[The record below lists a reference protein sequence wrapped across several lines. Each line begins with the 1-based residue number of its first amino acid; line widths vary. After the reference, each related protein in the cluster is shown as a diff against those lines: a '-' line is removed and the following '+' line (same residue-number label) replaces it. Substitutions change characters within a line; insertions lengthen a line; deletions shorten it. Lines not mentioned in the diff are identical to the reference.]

1 MSNLLE
7 KSSRFQED
15 YTRYQSI
22 IAEMPEGD
30 FKQDV
35 STLLKRL
42 VGEIKKLDSMHMEMV
57 YTRQLP
63 SMGTDMKQ
71 EITTIRRQ
79 LETKIKDWSQAQ
91 KN

>member
-15 YTRYQSI
+15 YTRYQSA
-22 IAEMPEGD
+22 IAAMPEGD

-35 STLLKRL
+35 SQLLKKL

-63 SMGTDMKQ
+63 SMGGDMKQ
-71 EITTIRRQ
+71 GITAIRRQ
-79 LETKIKDWSQAQ
+79 LENKIKDYQQS
-91 KN
+91 KK

>member
-15 YTRYQSI
+15 YTRYQSA

-35 STLLKRL
+35 NQLLKKL

-71 EITTIRRQ
+71 EITIIRRQ
-79 LETKIKDWSQAQ
+79 LETKIKDWNES
-91 KN
+91 KK

>member
-63 SMGTDMKQ
+63 SMGGDMKQ
-71 EITTIRRQ
+71 GITAIRRQ
-79 LETKIKDWSQAQ
+79 LENKIKDYQQS
-91 KN
+91 KK

>member
-15 YTRYQSI
+15 YTRYQSA
-22 IAEMPEGD
+22 IAAMPEGD

-35 STLLKRL
+35 NQLLKKL

-71 EITTIRRQ
+71 EITAIRRQ
-79 LETKIKDWSQAQ
+79 LEIKIKDWNES
-91 KN
+91 KK

>member
-15 YTRYQSI
+15 YTRYQSA

-35 STLLKRL
+35 SQLLKKL

-71 EITTIRRQ
+71 EITIIRRQ
-79 LETKIKDWSQAQ
+79 LETKIKDWNES
-91 KN
+91 KK

>member
-15 YTRYQSI
+15 YARYQSA

-63 SMGTDMKQ
+63 SMGGDMKQ
-71 EITTIRRQ
+71 GITAIRRQ
-79 LETKIKDWSQAQ
+79 LENKIKDYQQS
-91 KN
+91 KK

>member
-1 MSNLLE
+1 
-7 KSSRFQED
+7 
-15 YTRYQSI
+15 
-22 IAEMPEGD
+22 MPEGD

-35 STLLKRL
+35 THLLKKL
-42 VGEIKKLDSMHMEMV
+42 VGEIKKLDGMHMEMV

-79 LETKIKDWSQAQ
+79 LETKIKDWNES
-91 KN
+91 KKV

>member
-15 YTRYQSI
+15 YTRYQSA
-22 IAEMPEGD
+22 IAAMPEGD

-35 STLLKRL
+35 NQLLKKL

-71 EITTIRRQ
+71 EITIIRRQ
-79 LETKIKDWSQAQ
+79 LETKIKDWNDS
-91 KN
+91 KK

>member
-15 YTRYQSI
+15 YTRYQSA

-35 STLLKRL
+35 NQLLKKL

-71 EITTIRRQ
+71 EITAIRRQ
-79 LETKIKDWSQAQ
+79 LEIKIKDYQQS
-91 KN
+91 KK

>member
-15 YTRYQSI
+15 YTRYQSA

-35 STLLKRL
+35 SQLLKRL

-63 SMGTDMKQ
+63 SMGGDMKQ
-71 EITTIRRQ
+71 GITAIRRQ
-79 LETKIKDWSQAQ
+79 LENKIKDYQQS
-91 KN
+91 KK

>member
-35 STLLKRL
+35 SHLLKKL
-42 VGEIKKLDSMHMEMV
+42 VSEIKKLDSMHMEMV

>member
-15 YTRYQSI
+15 YARYQSA
-22 IAEMPEGD
+22 IAAMPEGD

-35 STLLKRL
+35 SHLLKKL

-63 SMGTDMKQ
+63 SMGGDMKQ
-71 EITTIRRQ
+71 GITAIRKQ
-79 LETKIKDWSQAQ
+79 LENKIKDYQQS
-91 KN
+91 KK

>member
-15 YTRYQSI
+15 YTRYQSA
-22 IAEMPEGD
+22 IAEMPEGE

-35 STLLKRL
+35 SHLLKKL

-71 EITTIRRQ
+71 EITIIRRQ
-79 LETKIKDWSQAQ
+79 LETKIKDWNES
-91 KN
+91 KK

>member
-15 YTRYQSI
+15 YTRYQSA

-63 SMGTDMKQ
+63 SMGSDMKQ
-71 EITTIRRQ
+71 GITAIRKQ
-79 LETKIKDWSQAQ
+79 LENKIKDYQQS
-91 KN
+91 KK

>member
-15 YTRYQSI
+15 YTRYQSA

-35 STLLKRL
+35 SHLLKKL
-42 VGEIKKLDSMHMEMV
+42 VGEIKKLDGMHMEMV

-79 LETKIKDWSQAQ
+79 LETKIKDWNES
-91 KN
+91 KKV

>member
-15 YTRYQSI
+15 YARYQSI
-22 IAEMPEGD
+22 IADIPEGD

-35 STLLKRL
+35 SQLLKKL

-63 SMGTDMKQ
+63 SMGGDMKQ
-71 EITTIRRQ
+71 EITAIRRQ
-79 LETKIKDWSQAQ
+79 LETKIRDYQQSK
-91 KN
+91 K

>member
-22 IAEMPEGD
+22 IAEMPDGD
-30 FKQDV
+30 FKQDINQ
-35 STLLKRL
+35 LLKKL

-63 SMGTDMKQ
+63 SMGGDMKQ

-79 LETKIKDWSQAQ
+79 LETKIKDYQQS
-91 KN
+91 KK

>member
-1 MSNLLE
+1 
-7 KSSRFQED
+7 
-15 YTRYQSI
+15 
-22 IAEMPEGD
+22 MPEGD

-35 STLLKRL
+35 SQLLKKL
-42 VGEIKKLDSMHMEMV
+42 VGEIKKLDGMHMEMV

-79 LETKIKDWSQAQ
+79 LETKIKDWNDS
-91 KN
+91 KK